1 MLIVRAIEILERMRD
16 GKEPVTGKILTS
28 EGPWQSAEVVR
39 ALYTVLAAL
48 PAEAREEPDEET
60 PPPASTK
67 PRLAR
72 AGKPWTD
79 EEDRCLA
86 VAFDEGRAVPE
97 IARVLDRSRKAVRLR
112 LVKLGRIAAEDAPAG
127 RRRREPAI
135 ASTG

>member
-1 MLIVRAIEILERMRD
+1 MLIARAIEILERMRD
-16 GKEPVTGKILTS
+16 GKEPVTGKILTT
-28 EGPWQSAEVVR
+28 EGPWQSADVVR
-39 ALYTVLAAL
+39 ALYTVLEKL
-48 PAEAREEPDEET
+48 PRESHDEAEPEDAPRR
-60 PPPASTK
+60 

-112 LVKLGRIAAEDAPAG
+112 LVKLGRMSAEDVLIERSRATPQPA
-127 RRRREPAI
+127 AV
-135 ASTG
+135 

>member
-16 GKEPVTGKILTS
+16 GKEPVSGKILTS

-48 PAEAREEPDEET
+48 PESAREEPAEET
-60 PPPASTK
+60 APSTK
-67 PRLAR
+67 PRLSR

-86 VAFDEGRAVPE
+86 VAFDEGRGVPE
-97 IARVLDRSRKAVRLR
+97 IARLLDRSRKAVRLR
-112 LVKLGRIAAEDAPAG
+112 LVKLGRIAAEDAPAP

>member
-16 GKEPVTGKILTS
+16 DKEPVSGKILTS

-48 PAEAREEPDEET
+48 PTSAREEPVEESE
-60 PPPASTK
+60 PPSK

-86 VAFDEGRAVPE
+86 VAFDEGRGVPE

-127 RRRREPAI
+127 RRRREPA
-135 ASTG
+135 AATG

>member
-1 MLIVRAIEILERMRD
+1 MLIARAIEILERMRD
-16 GKEPVTGKILTS
+16 GKEPVTGKILTT

-39 ALYTVLAAL
+39 ALYTVLDKL
-48 PAEAREEPDEET
+48 PKERSEDPDEPT
-60 PPPASTK
+60 DKPAK

-112 LVKLGRIAAEDAPAG
+112 LVKLGRMSADEAPAG
-127 RRRREPAI
+127 RRRREPAA
-135 ASTG
+135 ASVG

>member
-16 GKEPVTGKILTS
+16 GKEPVSGKILTS

-48 PAEAREEPDEET
+48 PKSAQDEPVEESEPS
-60 PPPASTK
+60 PR
-67 PRLAR
+67 PRLSR

-86 VAFDEGRAVPE
+86 VAFDEGRGVPE
-97 IARVLDRSRKAVRLR
+97 IARLLDRSRKAVRLR